1 MYAVGRKNSV
11 VGRKRGHDLYVV
23 APGDDTITEKAGG
36 GEALGHEE
44 LFYDSA
50 YSFFRRNFFF
60 VLVVKFKFLLLI

>member
-11 VGRKRGHDLYVV
+11 VGRIRGHDLHVV

-44 LFYDSA
+44 LFYETQHTLFLGET
-50 YSFFRRNFFF
+50 SFLFW
-60 VLVVKFKFLLLI
+60 L